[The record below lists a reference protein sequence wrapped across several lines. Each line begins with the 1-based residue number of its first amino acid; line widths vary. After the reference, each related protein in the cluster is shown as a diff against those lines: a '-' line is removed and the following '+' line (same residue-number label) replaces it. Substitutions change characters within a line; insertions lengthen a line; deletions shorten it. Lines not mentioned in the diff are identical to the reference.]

1 MNMNHESEPLMVPM
15 LALRGLVLYPNMI
28 LNFEVARE
36 KSIKALEVAMK
47 SYNQQIFLV
56 AQKDI
61 RVDDPNAD
69 DLYKVGVVAK
79 ITQIL
84 RLPGNHLRV
93 LVEGIFRAKTEDIIA
108 AKPFWLVEVEQID
121 CDKPKEKDA
130 PLLEAWIRRVKEQF
144 EEYCMLSP
152 KVPQEMITQIITEH
166 NPHLL
171 VERIVGNLPFEADVK
186 QSLLEQS
193 DPLKRLEM
201 VSKLFEQENNILV
214 LENEIYDKVKEQI
227 DKGQREYFLR
237 EQMRVIA
244 QELGEDDNEDNELEE
259 YYKKIRALKLS
270 DEATEKLIKEV
281 DRLSKMPSSSPEANV
296 IRTYLDT
303 CLELPWNTYS
313 KQKPDI
319 LKAQKIL
326 DKDHYGLDKVKERI
340 LEIIAVRQ
348 LNPDIRGQIICLV
361 GPPGVGKTSIAKS
374 VARSLGRKYVRISL
388 GGIKD
393 ESEIRGH
400 RKTYIGSMPGRIIN
414 AMKLAGTKNPVIL
427 LDEIDKVGND
437 FRGDPASALLEVLDS
452 EQNVAFRD
460 HYIELPFDLSDVL
473 FITTANTTDTIPAPL
488 YDRMDVITLSS
499 YTREEKF
506 QIAKRHLWS
515 KQVKKHGLTA
525 KMVHITNDALYQLID
540 HYTRE
545 AGVRTLERTIAKL
558 CRMAAKKIVS
568 GESEKVSFTVK
579 NLEEFLGPKKY
590 KTEKASVTDE
600 VGVVTGLAWTSVGGE
615 TMPIEVAVMDGTGKL
630 QLTGNLGD
638 VMKESAQAA
647 VSYIRTRSHLWKIDS
662 EFYKKKDIH
671 IHVPEGAVPKDGPS
685 AGITICTAIVSALT
699 EIPVRHDVAM
709 TGEITLRGRVLP
721 IGGLKEKTM
730 AAFRY
735 GVKTVL
741 IPKDNEPDLAE
752 VDPVV
757 KDAIR
762 FVPVDSMDSVL
773 QEALLDIHKSLNK
786 DKSAMPMLLS
796 EKKPDTTKLRI
807 SQ

>member
-1 MNMNHESEPLMVPM
+1 MNHESELQICPM

-28 LNFEVARE
+28 LHFEVARE
-36 KSIKALEVAMK
+36 KSIKALETAMK

-56 AQKDI
+56 AQKDL
-61 RVDDPNAD
+61 RDDDPDANQ
-69 DLYKVGVVAK
+69 LFKVGVVAR

-84 RLPGNHLRV
+84 RMPGNHLRV
-93 LVEGIFRAKTEDIIA
+93 LVEGLYRAKMGDVLA
-108 AKPFWLVEVEQID
+108 SNPFWLTEVERFDVRQ
-121 CDKPKEKDA
+121 PRAKDA
-130 PLLEAWIRRVKEQF
+130 ELIEAWVRTVKEQF

-152 KVPQEMITQIITEH
+152 KIPQEIITQVITEH
-166 NPHLL
+166 DPHALI
-171 VERIVGNLPFEADVK
+171 ERIVGNLPFDADTK
-186 QSLLEQS
+186 QAMLEQS
-193 DPLKRLEM
+193 DPVKRLEM
-201 VSKLFEQENNILV
+201 AAELFEQENSILV

-237 EQMRVIA
+237 EQMRVIS
-244 QELGEDDNEDNELEE
+244 QELGEEDGEDAEFNE
-259 YYKKIRALKLS
+259 YYNKI
-270 DEATEKLIKEV
+270 EKLGLSEEAHDKLAKEL

-296 IRTYLDT
+296 IRNYLDT

-326 DKDHYGLDKVKERI
+326 DRDHYGLQKVKERI
-340 LEIIAVRQ
+340 LEVIAVRR
-348 LNPDIRGQIICLV
+348 LNPDIRGQILCLV

-374 VARSLGRKYVRISL
+374 VAKSLGRKYVRISL

-400 RKTYIGSMPGRIIN
+400 RKTYIGAMPGRIIN

-473 FITTANTTDTIPAPL
+473 FITTANDASTIPGPL
-488 YDRMDVITLSS
+488 YDRMDVIDLSS

-506 QIAKRHLWS
+506 QIAKRHLWR
-515 KQVKKHGLTA
+515 KQTAKHGLSA
-525 KMVHITNDALYQLID
+525 KTVRISNDALYMLAD
-540 HYTRE
+540 SYTRE
-545 AGVRTLERTIAKL
+545 AGVRSLERTIAKL
-558 CRMAAKKIVS
+558 CRMAAKRIVS
-568 GESEKVSFTVK
+568 GEDQKVSFTPK
-579 NLEEFLGPKKY
+579 NLPDFLGPIKY
-590 KTEKASVTDE
+590 KTETAGLTDE

-615 TMPIEVAVMDGTGKL
+615 TMPVEVAVLEGSGKL

-647 VSYIRTRSHLWKIDS
+647 VSYIRSRSHLFKIDK
-662 EFYKKKDIH
+662 EFYKNKDIH

-709 TGEITLRGRVLP
+709 TGEVTLRGRVLP

-730 AAFRY
+730 AAYRY
-735 GVKTVL
+735 GIKTVL
-741 IPKDNEPDLAE
+741 IPMDNEPDLAE
-752 VDPVV
+752 VDQVV
-757 KDAIR
+757 KDKIE
-762 FVPVDSMDSVL
+762 FIPVDTMDKVL
-773 QEALLDIHKSLNK
+773 GTALRNIHKNIDESKPVL
-786 DKSAMPMLLS
+786 PVLLPET
-796 EKKPDTTKLRI
+796 EKEPAALRI
-807 SQ
+807 GN